1 MGDTMRGDMILKVDN
16 VVKRFGGL
24 VAVNKFSM
32 EVRKGEIVGLIGPN
46 GAGKTT
52 LFNCITG
59 VYKPEEGE
67 IVFMNEKITGL
78 PPHVIIRKGIART
91 WQKVRPFKKMTALE
105 AVTVGVLLRRSNVS
119 KAIKRA
125 EKLLE
130 FVGLPREKFHK
141 LGTELTLIEHKLID
155 LARALGTEPKLLLLD
170 EVAAGLRPHEMDRLA
185 NVLLKVKNELG
196 ITLIVVEHVM
206 RFVMGLSERVVV
218 MHEGRK
224 IAEGSPEEVAS
235 NPMVIEAYLGTKPM

>member
-1 MGDTMRGDMILKVDN
+1 MVMEGDVILKVDN
-16 VVKRFGGL
+16 VVKKFGGL
-24 VAVNKFSM
+24 VAVNKFSV

-59 VYKPEEGE
+59 VYKPEEGDV
-67 IVFMNEKITGL
+67 IFMNEKITGL
-78 PPHVIIRKGIART
+78 PPHIIIRKGIART
-91 WQKVRPFKKMTALE
+91 WQKVRPFKKMTAVE
-105 AVTVGVLLRRSNVS
+105 AVTVGALLRGGNVS
-119 KAIKRA
+119 KATERA
-125 EKLLE
+125 KELLE
-130 FVGLPREKFHK
+130 FVGLPKEKFHK
-141 LGTELTLIEHKLID
+141 LGAELTLIEHKLID
-155 LARALGTEPKLLLLD
+155 LARALGTQPKLLLLD

-185 NVLLKVKNELG
+185 SILLKIRKELG

-224 IAEGSPEEVAS
+224 IAGGSPEEVAS
-235 NPMVIEAYLGTKPM
+235 NPAVIEAYLGTKPI

>member
-1 MGDTMRGDMILKVDN
+1 MVMEGDVILKVDN
-16 VVKRFGGL
+16 VVKKFGGL
-24 VAVNKFSM
+24 VAVNKFSV
-32 EVRKGEIVGLIGPN
+32 EVRKGEIIGLIGPN

-59 VYKPEEGE
+59 VYKPEEGDV
-67 IVFMNEKITGL
+67 IFMNEKITGL
-78 PPHVIIRKGIART
+78 PPHIIIRKGIART
-91 WQKVRPFKKMTALE
+91 WQKVRPFKKMTAVE
-105 AVTVGVLLRRSNVS
+105 AVTVGALLREGNVS
-119 KAIKRA
+119 KATERA
-125 EKLLE
+125 KELLE
-130 FVGLPREKFHK
+130 FVGLPKEKFHK
-141 LGTELTLIEHKLID
+141 LGAELTLIEHKLID
-155 LARALGTEPKLLLLD
+155 LARALGTQPKLLLLD

-185 NVLLKVKNELG
+185 SILLKIRKELG

-235 NPMVIEAYLGTKPM
+235 NPTVIEAYLGTKPI

>member
-1 MGDTMRGDMILKVDN
+1 MAGEVILKVDN

-32 EVRKGEIVGLIGPN
+32 EVKRGEILGLIGPN

-67 IVFMNEKITGL
+67 VIFMNERITGL
-78 PPHVIIRKGIART
+78 PPHVITRKGIART

-105 AVTVGVLLRRSNVS
+105 AVTVGVLLRKSNVDE
-119 KAIKRA
+119 ATERA
-125 EKLLE
+125 KELLE
-130 FVGLPREKFHK
+130 FVGIPKEKFYK

-185 NVLLKVKNELG
+185 KVLVKVRDELG
-196 ITLIVVEHVM
+196 VTLIVVEHVM
-206 RFVMGLSERVVV
+206 RFVMGMSERIVV

-224 IAEGSPEEVAS
+224 IAEGTPEEVAS
-235 NPMVIEAYLGTKPM
+235 NPLVIEAYLGTKPT

>member
-1 MGDTMRGDMILKVDN
+1 MMARDIILKVDN

-32 EVRKGEIVGLIGPN
+32 EVKRGEILGLIGPN

-67 IVFMNEKITGL
+67 IIFMNERITGL
-78 PPHVIIRKGIART
+78 PPHVIIKKGIART

-105 AVTVGVLLRRSNVS
+105 AVTVGALLRRSNVDEATE
-119 KAIKRA
+119 KAK
-125 EKLLE
+125 ELLE
-130 FVGLPREKFHK
+130 FVGIPKEKFYK

-185 NVLLKVKNELG
+185 KVLVKIRDELG

-206 RFVMGLSERVVV
+206 RFVMGISERIVV

-224 IAEGSPEEVAS
+224 IAEGTPEEVAS
-235 NPMVIEAYLGTKPM
+235 NPLVIEAYLGTKPT

>member
-1 MGDTMRGDMILKVDN
+1 MMARDIILKVDN

-32 EVRKGEIVGLIGPN
+32 EVKRGEILGLIGPN

-67 IVFMNEKITGL
+67 ITLMNERITGL

-105 AVTVGVLLRRSNVS
+105 AVTVGVLLRRSNVDE
-119 KAIKRA
+119 ATERA
-125 EKLLE
+125 KELLE
-130 FVGLPREKFHK
+130 FVGIPKEKFYK

-185 NVLLKVKNELG
+185 KVLIKIRDELG
-196 ITLIVVEHVM
+196 VTLIVVEHVM
-206 RFVMGLSERVVV
+206 RFVMGMSERIVV

-224 IAEGSPEEVAS
+224 IAEGTPEEVAS
-235 NPMVIEAYLGTKPM
+235 NPLVIEAYLGTKPT